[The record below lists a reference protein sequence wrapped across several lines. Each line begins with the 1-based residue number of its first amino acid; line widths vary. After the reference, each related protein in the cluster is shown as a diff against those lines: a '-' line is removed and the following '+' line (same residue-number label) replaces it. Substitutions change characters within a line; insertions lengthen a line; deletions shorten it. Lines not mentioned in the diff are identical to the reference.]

1 MSELLASLKARRE
14 VAKSFTSNT
23 DLKIEVLLLNAQ
35 IEAIKK
41 RIVPIKGFEALLKD
55 FEECAISNANSGG
68 GYPQDIPLKEVDYE
82 EAKAELLK
90 YLNALL

>member
-14 VAKSFTSNT
+14 EAKSFIYNPN
-23 DLKIEVLLLNAQ
+23 LRIEVLLLNAQ
-35 IEAIKK
+35 IEAIEK
-41 RIVPIKGFEALLKD
+41 RIVPIKGFEALLKE

-68 GYPQDIPLKEVDYE
+68 GYPQDIPLKEEDYK
-82 EAKAELLK
+82 EAKAELLN